1 MSAVYDSYM
10 RKITNRNKEKKRSSS
25 RHVQR
30 YISVEKKL
38 ISRDKFY
45 RIFAEFTYPA
55 NYGLQ
60 PKFLSQDD
68 RFRENLLKTKKH
80 DRQYIK
86 EHLNFIFANP
96 EHPFYNLVSQ
106 FVNLFHA
113 SYALSPEML
122 KQKGYDSANLSADK
136 NFSQK
141 IRRLLRCAVH
151 DIKNFVMETKLLLK
165 KKFPGMDTKAHDII
179 CQTELHKHLFPL
191 LDPSLLDLYLLNNR
205 EQNIAFRLACVEL
218 SKTQNLST
226 LGVSEELRL
235 IPPVQQGSS
244 KGSVSDRPSLGSKYL
259 DVVPELEKSSRP
271 PDSLGLRGGS
281 SKKILESNL
290 NTLNSP
296 STSSP
301 ERGEVIA
308 KQAFAMSHK
317 DCYGPNCRQT
327 HLHGCSSSRRFS
339 TEIDIPPSSLPVT
352 QQSDDRA
359 KSQGGHSF
367 LTPFRGGWSHQIR
380 QLSRAFANEPTEEK
394 VLLRNGKPR
403 RSKRSKSVG
412 CFNKVPDME
421 TLNSLSMDILG
432 SLPPGFQE
440 SKSTQLDPTPPNLK
454 SEELSIDDHDVQFQ
468 KEAVPDRRRIKTT
481 SLLSAS
487 LKRTSEVLRAR
498 TPSVPQDLPY
508 QEAIDCIKSIVT
520 YQAPED
526 KIRVLSTAIDFYCCK
541 AIDEFYE
548 RYPVENAKQKRI
560 GPDDLLSIFS
570 YLLINTH
577 CDSFI
582 SQLQFIDDLVADNV
596 RCDVMGYY
604 LATAR
609 AATNIVLKNY
619 QQVVKIRQCKSL

>member
-244 KGSVSDRPSLGSKYL
+244 KGS
-259 DVVPELEKSSRP
+259 
-271 PDSLGLRGGS
+271 

-317 DCYGPNCRQT
+317 DCCGPNCRQT

-359 KSQGGHSF
+359 KSQRGHSF

-380 QLSRAFANEPTEEK
+380 QLSRAFANEPAEEK
-394 VLLRNGKPR
+394 VLLKNGKRKPR
-403 RSKRSKSVG
+403 RCKRSKSVG
-412 CFNKVPDME
+412 FNKVPDME
-421 TLNSLSMDILG
+421 SLNSLSMDILG

-440 SKSTQLDPTPPNLK
+440 SKSSQLNPTPPNLK

-487 LKRTSEVLRAR
+487 LKRTSEGLRSR

-520 YQAPED
+520 WQAPED

-541 AIDEFYE
+541 GIDEFYE

-609 AATNIVLKNY
+609 AATNILLKNY

>member
-80 DRQYIK
+80 DRAYIK

-96 EHPFYNLVSQ
+96 EHPFYNLVRQ

-122 KQKGYDSANLSADK
+122 KQKGYDSANLSADR

-205 EQNIAFRLACVEL
+205 GQNIAFRLACVEL
-218 SKTQNLST
+218 SKTQTLTT

-235 IPPVQQGSS
+235 IPPVQDGST
-244 KGSVSDRPSLGSKYL
+244 KGSVSDRMSLGSKGL
-259 DVVPELEKSSRP
+259 EVVPELEKSCRP
-271 PDSLGLRGGS
+271 PDSLGWLEDS

-308 KQAFAMSHK
+308 KQDFALSHK
-317 DCYGPNCRQT
+317 DACGQNCRLT
-327 HLHGCSSSRRFS
+327 LLDGCTPSRRFS

-352 QQSDDRA
+352 QQFDDRA

-367 LTPFRGGWSHQIR
+367 LTPLRGGWSHQIR
-380 QLSRAFANEPTEEK
+380 QLSRAFATEPTEEK
-394 VLLRNGKPR
+394 KRKPPR
-403 RSKRSKSVG
+403 CQRSKSLG
-412 CFNKVPDME
+412 FNKGTDME
-421 TLNSLSMDILG
+421 SLNTLSMDILG

-440 SKSTQLDPTPPNLK
+440 AKSQQLNPTPPNVKSSK

-526 KIRVLSTAIDFYCCK
+526 KIRVLSTAIDFFCCK

-548 RYPVENAKQKRI
+548 RYPVDNAKQKRI

-577 CDSFI
+577 CDTFI
-582 SQLQFIDDLVADNV
+582 SQLQFTDDFVADNV

-619 QQVVKIRQCKSL
+619 QQVVKIRQCKSI